1 MRFFTTKKSK
11 WIRVFYL
18 NKILMNERSDEPIGW
33 RQVEKVGQ
41 VIDNLSTKE
50 GPCMSEPAF
59 FPTGPLP
66 RDPSG
71 PLASNLFEIKI
82 IQEMRPGWA
91 AFLLDVW
98 VTWKSRRGGEWMD
111 SRNCSSF
118 ILAIDEW
125 HLSKYF
131 AFLRIHEEVL
141 WKTFTTIND
150 LTFVF
155 LEFACDVAEVS

>member
-1 MRFFTTKKSK
+1 
-11 WIRVFYL
+11 
-18 NKILMNERSDEPIGW
+18 
-33 RQVEKVGQ
+33 
-41 VIDNLSTKE
+41 
-50 GPCMSEPAF
+50 
-59 FPTGPLP
+59 
-66 RDPSG
+66 
-71 PLASNLFEIKI
+71 
-82 IQEMRPGWA
+82 
-91 AFLLDVW
+91 
-98 VTWKSRRGGEWMD
+98 MD

-131 AFLRIHEEVL
+131 AFLRIHEAVL